1 MKKLLL
7 TVCAVMALTLC
18 SCLSTFKNT
27 VYFTDY
33 RPVAQNGFFVTEA
46 NTVPFDYD
54 PIGSMT
60 LKQYNGIENQNEV
73 NNEKES
79 KVKKEVT
86 GYDDVYMDKLPEKTA
101 KPEKKKSK
109 YKYATAESALE
120 AFAEVAK
127 NKGANGVIGLRIQ
140 FISYKDSKEGI
151 EVSGMLIHR
160 K

>member
-60 LKQYNGIENQNEV
+60 LKQYNGVEI
-73 NNEKES
+73 EKEN

-101 KPEKKKSK
+101 KPEKKKSN

-140 FISYKDSKEGI
+140 FILYKDSKQGI